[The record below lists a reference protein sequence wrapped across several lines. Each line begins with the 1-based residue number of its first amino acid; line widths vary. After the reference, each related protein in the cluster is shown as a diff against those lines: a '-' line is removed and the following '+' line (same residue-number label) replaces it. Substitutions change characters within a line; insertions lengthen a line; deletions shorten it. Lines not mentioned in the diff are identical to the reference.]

1 MRKVFGLILI
11 GALFLAAPANAQSLS
26 SSALKVDFSAPVMK
40 TATPSSVSFAEAT
53 PAPRQT
59 PETSWGPILL
69 GGLGFSGGGG
79 FAVGGGVLG
88 DNFLKNND
96 FRLQIDGLFQ
106 NVGGDCAFDA
116 CDASQIQ
123 IGAMFQYKFAETSS
137 GWQPFVGGGIIWSRI
152 SWSFDEDIFG
162 CGVIIDCD
170 TSGSAMG
177 IQLGGGMDK
186 GNIGF
191 EGRFGGVY
199 GGGGA
204 VLFRFRPGA
213 SK

>member
-40 TATPSSVSFAEAT
+40 TTTPSSVSFGEAT

-69 GGLGFSGGGG
+69 GGLG
-79 FAVGGGVLG
+79 
-88 DNFLKNND
+88 
-96 FRLQIDGLFQ
+96 Q

-137 GWQPFVGGGIIWSRI
+137 GWQPFVGGGIVWS
-152 SWSFDEDIFG
+152 
-162 CGVIIDCD
+162 
-170 TSGSAMG
+170 
-177 IQLGGGMDK
+177 
-186 GNIGF
+186 
-191 EGRFGGVY
+191 
-199 GGGGA
+199 
-204 VLFRFRPGA
+204 
-213 SK
+213 